1 MLHVFGISFRNRCPV
16 SGHLLRNERATGHTG
31 NQQILGF
38 HWCGFCCIMCVAT
51 HSVTGAQFPGTCYG
65 ISAANIF
72 ILHCFGCCMCL
83 VSYFVTGAR
92 FPGTCYEMSEL
103 TFSYVIVADVSAVCL
118 KSPLPIYKP
127 LERIA
132 LGLLGLPRCYV
143 FNEQSIGNTLLHSS
157 KIGCPHHGPPR
168 AGPVSFDCFG
178 NQGLDPPPSPRP
190 PGTFALCSYKQ
201 YFP

>member
-16 SGHLLRNERATGHTG
+16 SGHLLRNERATGHAG

-38 HWCGFCCIMCVAT
+38 HWCGFCRIMCVAT

-83 VSYFVTGAR
+83 VSHFVTGAQ

-103 TFSYVIVADVSAVCL
+103 LDTLATSKSLDFIGAVFAVSCVWQ
-118 KSPLPIYKP
+118 PIP
-127 LERIA
+127 
-132 LGLLGLPRCYV
+132 
-143 FNEQSIGNTLLHSS
+143 
-157 KIGCPHHGPPR
+157 
-168 AGPVSFDCFG
+168 
-178 NQGLDPPPSPRP
+178 
-190 PGTFALCSYKQ
+190 
-201 YFP
+201 

>member
-1 MLHVFGISFRNRCPV
+1 MQLTFSFFVVLDVAC
-16 SGHLLRNERATGHTG
+16 
-31 NQQILGF
+31 
-38 HWCGFCCIMCVAT
+38 WCGFCRIMCVAT

-143 FNEQSIGNTLLHSS
+143 FNGQSIGNTLLWG
-157 KIGCPHHGPPR
+157 KWGYLGATLAIGQR
-168 AGPVSFDCFG
+168 
-178 NQGLDPPPSPRP
+178 
-190 PGTFALCSYKQ
+190 KQ
-201 YFP
+201 KQTSCESGSAA